1 MTDAP
6 ERVAEAHVALPAA
19 PWARLWHNGPALLSL
34 TMLFWAGSVIVGR
47 AAAPVLP
54 PVLFTLLR
62 WSGALVIVAPLAWPH
77 LRADLPKLWARK
89 WTTLLLA
96 VLGVCAY
103 NVLVYRG
110 LHATTAVNALLLQSV
125 MPLAVLL
132 ANLLLFREPP
142 RRMQVAAIAVSL
154 LGVLVIAGQGSLD
167 TLRHLRINP
176 GDALVLLAVAA
187 FATYSSLL
195 RRRPAVHPFSFLAA
209 TFALGACVLAP
220 LSLAEYAAGA
230 RLTPGWL
237 AWGAIAYAVVFASF
251 LATLFFNRGVEL
263 IGAARAGQ
271 FNHLQPVFGT
281 LLAVVVLGESLHPYH
296 GAGIA
301 LIAAGLALAGR
312 R

>member
-1 MTDAP
+1 MT
-6 ERVAEAHVALPAA
+6 
-19 PWARLWHNGPALLSL
+19 RLWRSGPALMSL

-62 WSGALVIVAPLAWPH
+62 WTGALLIVAPLAWPH
-77 LRADLPKLWARK
+77 LKADLPRLWARK
-89 WTTLLLA
+89 WMTGLLA

-103 NVLVYRG
+103 NILVYRG

-132 ANLLLFREPP
+132 ANLLLFRERPG
-142 RRMQVAAIAVSL
+142 RAQVAAIAVSL
-154 LGVLVIAGQGSLD
+154 LGVLVIAGQGSLE
-167 TLRHLRINP
+167 TLRHLSVNP
-176 GDALVLLAVAA
+176 GDALVLLAVAT
-187 FATYSSLL
+187 FATYSALL

-209 TFALGACVLAP
+209 TFLVGVGVLAP
-220 LSLAEYAAGA
+220 LALAEHAAGA
-230 RLTPGWL
+230 RMVPGWL

-281 LLAVVVLGESLHPYH
+281 LLAVGVLGETLRPYH

-301 LIAAGLALAGR
+301 LIAAGLLLAARPR
-312 R
+312 RMQPAGPARG

>member
-1 MTDAP
+1 MT
-6 ERVAEAHVALPAA
+6 
-19 PWARLWHNGPALLSL
+19 RLWRNGPALLAL

-62 WSGALVIVAPLAWPH
+62 WTGALGIVAPLAWPH
-77 LRADLPKLWARK
+77 LRADLPKLWARR
-89 WTTLLLA
+89 WTTALLA

-103 NVLVYRG
+103 NILVYRG

-125 MPLAVLL
+125 MPLTVLL
-132 ANLLLFREPP
+132 ANLALFRERP
-142 RRMQVAAIAVSL
+142 RRMQVAAIGVSL

-167 TLRHLRINP
+167 TLRHLRVNP

-187 FATYSSLL
+187 FSTYSSLL
-195 RRRPAVHPFSFLAA
+195 RRRPAVHPLSFLLA
-209 TFALGACVLAP
+209 TFTIGVCVLAP
-220 LSLAEYAAGA
+220 LAMAEYAAGA
-230 RLTPGWL
+230 RMVPGWAAL
-237 AWGAIAYAVVFASF
+237 GAVAYAVVFASF

-281 LLAVVVLGESLHPYH
+281 LLAVGVLGEVLHAYH
-296 GAGIA
+296 GIGIG
-301 LIAAGLALAGR
+301 LIAAGLLLAGR
-312 R
+312 ERRKAVQPPALERG

>member
-1 MTDAP
+1 MT
-6 ERVAEAHVALPAA
+6 
-19 PWARLWHNGPALLSL
+19 RLWSNGPALLSL

-62 WSGALVIVAPLAWPH
+62 WTGALLIVAPLARPH

-89 WTTLLLA
+89 WTTALLA

-103 NVLVYRG
+103 NILVYRG

-125 MPLAVLL
+125 MPLAILL
-132 ANLLLFREPP
+132 ANLLLFRERP
-142 RRMQVAAIAVSL
+142 RPVQAAAIAVSIA
-154 LGVLVIAGQGSLD
+154 GVLVIAAQGSLD
-167 TLRHLRINP
+167 TLRHLRVNP
-176 GDALVLLAVAA
+176 GDAAVLLAIAA

-209 TFALGACVLAP
+209 TFAIGVLVLAP
-220 LSLAEYAAGA
+220 LSLAEYAGGA
-230 RLTPGWL
+230 RLVPGWT
-237 AWGAIAYAVVFASF
+237 AWGAIAYATVFASF
-251 LATLFFNRGVEL
+251 LATLFYNRGVEL

-281 LLAVVVLGESLHPYH
+281 VLAVLLLGEALHPYH
-296 GAGIA
+296 AAGVA
-301 LIAAGLALAGR
+301 LIAAGLGLAGWAR

>member
-1 MTDAP
+1 MT
-6 ERVAEAHVALPAA
+6 
-19 PWARLWHNGPALLSL
+19 RLWHSGPALLSL

-62 WSGALVIVAPLAWPH
+62 WTGALVIVAPLAWPH
-77 LRADLPKLWARK
+77 LRADIPKLWARK
-89 WTTLLLA
+89 WTTALLA

-103 NVLVYRG
+103 NILVYRG

-132 ANLLLFREPP
+132 ANLLLFRERPG
-142 RRMQVAAIAVSL
+142 RMQVAAIAVSL
-154 LGVLVIAGQGSLD
+154 LGVLVIAGQGSLE
-167 TLRHLRINP
+167 TLRHLSVNP
-176 GDALVLLAVAA
+176 GDALVLLAVAT

-195 RRRPAVHPFSFLAA
+195 RRRPAVHPLSFLAA
-209 TFALGACVLAP
+209 TFLIGVGILAP
-220 LSLAEYAAGA
+220 LAVVEYAAGA
-230 RLTPGWL
+230 RMVPGWL

-281 LLAVVVLGESLHPYH
+281 LLAVGVLGETLHPYH
-296 GAGIA
+296 GLGVA
-301 LIAAGLALAGR
+301 LIAAGLLLATRGRARMALQAGSR
-312 R
+312 GTP